1 MHGHEPLY
9 LSAPMENSSLLRG
22 QIVIIILHSYSYLII
37 SYQCLE
43 SFVSGLSGWLSVRQI
58 AEYLG
63 ISMITVYRWIEAGK
77 IPCHRVGHQWRFST
91 TEIDQWVL
99 SGNASDLEKKMSKTN
114 KRNKIS
120 EIKEE
125 AST

>member
-1 MHGHEPLY
+1 M
-9 LSAPMENSSLLRG
+9 
-22 QIVIIILHSYSYLII
+22 
-37 SYQCLE
+37 
-43 SFVSGLSGWLSVRQI
+43 SGLSGWLSVRQI

-63 ISMITVYRWIEAGK
+63 VSMITVYRWIEARR

-91 TEIDQWVL
+91 IEIDQWVL
-99 SGNASDLEKKMSKTN
+99 SGNASDLEKKMSKTK

-125 AST
+125 ASI